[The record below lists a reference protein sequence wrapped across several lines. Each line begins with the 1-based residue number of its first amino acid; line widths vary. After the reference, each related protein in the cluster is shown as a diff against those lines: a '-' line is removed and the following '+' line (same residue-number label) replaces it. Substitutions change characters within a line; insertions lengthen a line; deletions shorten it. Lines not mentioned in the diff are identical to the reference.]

1 MKFDNLIICPSC
13 GAYLDPTEEKT
24 ITCPYCDCSF
34 SPEDDAPVNNEE
46 EIEQDDMYVK
56 SQENNKKFDSK
67 TKKNLLR
74 VIITLAV
81 IYVALIIIS
90 VVSRCQNGGN
100 FDSYDNK
107 KIDNTFKKIMNTQLR
122 VNFGITEE
130 NYIEKIHVVTYE
142 DRYPDNFSISIL
154 ASKGDNVYLY
164 SATDV
169 DYPEDKSGYKN
180 FVTFLTKKSDN
191 DTPLLGFNHTYTYD
205 KSLNQTIHT
214 DMEYEKHIIVE
225 DGYERYF
232 AGFYRSGY
240 TFRVYPLQSFNDE
253 NSDPY
258 VVSEFGYRPYVEIYS
273 RDPLYGFY
281 EYLLKK

>member
-34 SPEDDAPVNNEE
+34 SPEDDTPVNEE
-46 EIEQDDMYVK
+46 DIEQDEMYVK
-56 SQENNKKFDSK
+56 PQENNKKFDSK

-81 IYVALIIIS
+81 IYVALIIVS

-142 DRYPDNFSISIL
+142 DHYPDNFSISIL
-154 ASKGDNVYLY
+154 ASKGDKVYLY

-180 FVTFLTKKSDN
+180 FVTYLTKKSDN
-191 DTPLLGFNHTYTYD
+191 DTPLLGFNNTYAYD
-205 KSLNQTIHT
+205 KSPNQTIHT

-225 DGYERYF
+225 NGYERSF
-232 AGFYRSGY
+232 AGFCRNGY
-240 TFRVYPLQSFNDE
+240 TFLVYPLQSFNDE

-273 RDPLYGFY
+273 RDPLYGYY
-281 EYLLKK
+281 EYLLRK